1 MSRTL
6 IIPAAKNIRE
16 DLQDMFGDVPSVLI
30 PLNGIPFIETIL
42 EKWGKLYSRI
52 IVIVN
57 PRHKD
62 LLAPYKIDDILVINN
77 STSLSDTLLTLSSI
91 PLSGH
96 QADILFGDSLF
107 NSPASADTVY
117 FSCVNPEDYRWTK
130 FEFSGDR
137 ILDIQDK
144 EVCTYDQAF
153 CGYFSFSYFPGFLSL
168 LREYKDFY
176 KALQEYS
183 FDRGLSFSAI
193 KESDWIDVGHMDKY
207 QNYKA
212 AIIEARFFNQIQ
224 IDENTGTLTK
234 LSTETKKLRDEAN
247 WYKQIPEK
255 LQYLVPH
262 IFQVS
267 KGRID
272 MQYYPLPTVHEL
284 MLNGKLTLTVIQTLE
299 KHLRNLWRFTAT
311 NTCDTACLR
320 KKMYVQ
326 KTVERLGKIPET
338 ILADLN
344 NVFPVSILMENI
356 GMFVEQFNL
365 DKPTLFTVVHGDFCA
380 SNILYDTKTN
390 LIKLIDPRGSFET
403 VGIFGDPLYDLAK
416 LFHSFEGRYDFIIGD
431 KFEIQ
436 ERKVKFNI
444 SQKVRD
450 QLSCSLQY
458 LYEIFSSD
466 IEQVKLI
473 EALLFLSMIPLH
485 SDYPERQRAMYRVG
499 ISLLEELNLVE
510 GHCVK
515 LL

>member
-1 MSRTL
+1 
-6 IIPAAKNIRE
+6 
-16 DLQDMFGDVPSVLI
+16 
-30 PLNGIPFIETIL
+30 
-42 EKWGKLYSRI
+42 
-52 IVIVN
+52 
-57 PRHKD
+57 
-62 LLAPYKIDDILVINN
+62 
-77 STSLSDTLLTLSSI
+77 
-91 PLSGH
+91 
-96 QADILFGDSLF
+96 
-107 NSPASADTVY
+107 
-117 FSCVNPEDYRWTK
+117 
-130 FEFSGDR
+130 
-137 ILDIQDK
+137 
-144 EVCTYDQAF
+144 
-153 CGYFSFSYFPGFLSL
+153 
-168 LREYKDFY
+168 
-176 KALQEYS
+176 
-183 FDRGLSFSAI
+183 
-193 KESDWIDVGHMDKY
+193 
-207 QNYKA
+207 
-212 AIIEARFFNQIQ
+212 
-224 IDENTGTLTK
+224 
-234 LSTETKKLRDEAN
+234 
-247 WYKQIPEK
+247 
-255 LQYLVPH
+255 
-262 IFQVS
+262 
-267 KGRID
+267 
-272 MQYYPLPTVHEL
+272 
-284 MLNGKLTLTVIQTLE
+284 
-299 KHLRNLWRFTAT
+299 
-311 NTCDTACLR
+311 
-320 KKMYVQ
+320 MYVQ

-458 LYEIFSSD
+458 LYEVFSSD